1 MTVWWIRSAFGAFFA
16 LAAAF
21 AANVFVLQPVPMPS
35 SLSAS
40 RPMRPAPVQ
49 TAALPSEKKDPAA
62 VAGPSTE
69 ISARLPDAIITLKSN
84 TGPDPEVTKAI
95 QRELA
100 SRGYEAGVADGLP
113 GLVTRAA
120 IMAFEADHGL
130 AMTAEPTE
138 ALLQKILLGGMQSA
152 RKGAL
157 AAQTGAEAERVI
169 RTVQQ
174 SLSNLGY
181 GVKTVDG
188 RMGDT
193 TARAIREFEAQQG
206 LKQTGRIS
214 GQLVARLARLAG
226 QGRVADGR

>member
-1 MTVWWIRSAFGAFFA
+1 MTVRWIRSAFMAFFV

-21 AANVFVLQPVPMPS
+21 AANIFLFQPVPAVV
-35 SLSAS
+35 SAS
-40 RPMRPAPVQ
+40 NAAKRAPIQ
-49 TAALPSEKKDPAA
+49 TAALPNDVAASETASPAPRA
-62 VAGPSTE
+62 E
-69 ISARLPDAIITLKSN
+69 ISARIPDAIVTLKTAN
-84 TGPDPEVTKAI
+84 GLDPETTKAI

-120 IMAFEADHGL
+120 IMAYEADHGMAL
-130 AMTAEPTE
+130 TAEPTDQ
-138 ALLQKILLGGMQSA
+138 LLQNILMGGTPEPKKAGQPGQS
-152 RKGAL
+152 
-157 AAQTGAEAERVI
+157 GAEAERVI

-174 SLSNLGY
+174 SLANLGY
-181 GVKTVDG
+181 GVKSVDG

-214 GQLVARLARLAG
+214 GNLVARLARLAG
-226 QGRVADGR
+226 QGRVADKR